1 MPKEISGDSSL
12 LAVCKKLVF
21 LLSFLPSFAPF
32 FPCIVSCSLLLLASP
47 PLSLPT
53 QAELGHVYVLV
64 NNAGIV
70 SGQRFLDIPD
80 RRIELTFGVNVLAHC
95 WTIKAFL
102 PHMLEQNDGH
112 IVCIASA
119 AGYIGS
125 PRMVDYCSSKFAARG
140 LMEALRLE
148 LATLGKTGVKTSI
161 VCPAHIKTE
170 LFQGFDMPLIPSMS
184 PPYVARQVVEAVQYN
199 RDLVTLPPVFVDAG
213 IIVNALFPPWLA
225 DLANFPA
232 SNAMSN
238 FDPKKAN
245 AIANK
250 IKS

>member
-1 MPKEISGDSSL
+1 
-12 LAVCKKLVF
+12 
-21 LLSFLPSFAPF
+21 
-32 FPCIVSCSLLLLASP
+32 
-47 PLSLPT
+47 
-53 QAELGHVYVLV
+53 
-64 NNAGIV
+64 
-70 SGQRFLDIPD
+70 
-80 RRIELTFGVNVLAHC
+80 
-95 WTIKAFL
+95 
-102 PHMLEQNDGH
+102 
-112 IVCIASA
+112 
-119 AGYIGS
+119 
-125 PRMVDYCSSKFAARG
+125 MVDYCSSKFAARG